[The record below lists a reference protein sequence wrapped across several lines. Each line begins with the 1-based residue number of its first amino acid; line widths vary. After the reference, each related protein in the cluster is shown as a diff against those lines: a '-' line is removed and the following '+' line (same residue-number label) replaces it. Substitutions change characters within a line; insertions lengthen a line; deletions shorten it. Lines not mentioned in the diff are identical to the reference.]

1 MNKVGTGTRVLNFLA
16 DTAVIFLISYIAAKI
31 NQWYVMYYH
40 FHYYHF
46 SWFFFGILFFYYLF
60 FESIFA
66 RTPGKWLSISKVV
79 DQNGNKPTFNAI
91 LIRSLARLI
100 LIDMFFIPFLDKTL
114 HDYFSKTE
122 VVEA

>member
-16 DTAVIFLISYIAAKI
+16 DTAVIFLISYVTAKI
-31 NQWYVMYYH
+31 HQWYVVYYH
-40 FHYYHF
+40 IHYYHF
-46 SWFFFGILFFYYLF
+46 GWFFFGVMFIYYLF

-79 DQNGNKPTFNAI
+79 DENRNKPKFIAV
-91 LIRSLARLI
+91 LIRSLTRLI

>member
-16 DTAVIFLISYIAAKI
+16 DKLLIFFIAYAASKVH
-31 NQWYVMYYH
+31 QWYVMYYH
-40 FHYYHF
+40 VHYYRF
-46 SWFFFGILFFYYLF
+46 GWFFFTTLVIYYTF

-66 RTPGKWLSISKVV
+66 RTPGKWLSISKVI
-79 DQNGNKPTFNAI
+79 DRQGNKPFFVAI
-91 LIRSLARLI
+91 MIRSLSRLI

-114 HDYFSKTE
+114 HDYLSATE